1 MATLDPTYWGFF
13 VFGILAGLCPCNT
26 VLCLALIGSV
36 AGDGAAQ
43 HPLRDSLKLT
53 LPFGI
58 GTLLVLAPLGGI
70 VAYIGKSVVL
80 FNASI
85 AYAFGGAVM
94 LIMAFQLFG
103 VYHLPVRD
111 IFMRLRLPASSTPP
125 GTFLLGISFGAIT
138 IGRVAPMLFAVLA
151 VAALSGSVAYGITV
165 SFLFGT
171 GMMLPLVVISSIGGA
186 TGKAIRVKLK
196 DGGIWLDR
204 TLGIIM
210 VLAAGYFF
218 YLSMKMWR

>member
-1 MATLDPTYWGFF
+1 MVTPDPTYWGFF

-36 AGDGAAQ
+36 AGDGAVRY
-43 HPLRDSLKLT
+43 PLRDSLMLT

-70 VAYIGKSVVL
+70 VVYIGKTVVL
-80 FNASI
+80 FNASF

-94 LIMAFQLFG
+94 LIMALQLFG

-111 IFMRLRLPASSTPP
+111 IFMRLRLPTSLTPP

-151 VAALSGSVAYGITV
+151 VAALSGSVAYGVTV
-165 SFLFGT
+165 SFLFGI
-171 GMMLPLVVISSIGGA
+171 GMMLPLVIISSISGA
-186 TGKAIRVKLK
+186 TGKTVRGKLK

-204 TLGIIM
+204 ILGIIM
-210 VLAAGYFF
+210 FLAAGYFF
-218 YLSMKMWR
+218 DMAMK

>member
-1 MATLDPTYWGFF
+1 MATLEPTCWGFF

-36 AGDGAAQ
+36 AGDGTVRY
-43 HPLRDSLKLT
+43 PLWDSLRLT

-80 FNASI
+80 FNASF

-94 LIMAFQLFG
+94 LIMALQLFG

-111 IFMRLRLPASSTPP
+111 IFMRLRLPTSLTPP
-125 GTFLLGISFGAIT
+125 GTFLLGVSFGAIT

-151 VAALSGSVAYGITV
+151 VAALSGSVAYGVTV
-165 SFLFGT
+165 SFLFGI
-171 GMMLPLVVISSIGGA
+171 GMMLPLVIISSIGGA
-186 TGKAIRVKLK
+186 TGKTVRGKLK

-204 TLGIIM
+204 ILGIIM

-218 YLSMKMWR
+218 YMAIK